1 MKSLRLWPACSRLRP
16 ALQAHDGGQFFDNDL
31 SDVLP

>member
-16 ALQAHDGGQFFDNDL
+16 ALHVHDGGRFFEGDL

>member
-16 ALQAHDGGQFFDNDL
+16 ALHVHDGGRFFGDALD
-31 SDVLP
+31 DVLP